1 MKRTNT
7 AVWMEKYQRWQI
19 KVQKD
24 GERKTFYSST
34 KGRTGQ
40 REANRKA
47 DQWLEGDIVSS
58 SAKVKDTYSKFV
70 ESILS
75 VEERKNA
82 KKYGDLYIIPKLG
95 GKKIATLTDDDFQS
109 IIDSAAKKGVSGKP
123 LSKKTLTTIASCMK
137 RFVKYCRR
145 KKLTALTLEFL
156 EIPQNAP
163 VKEKRILQPEHMLK
177 LFASDQVTMYGKPMF
192 DDYIH
197 AYRFQVLT
205 GLRNGEVLGLR
216 WSDINGKKVSIKRAI
231 NDDSIVT
238 DGKNKNARRT
248 IYLTDTA
255 LAEINAQREISSS
268 DSVFEI
274 VSQSTYRH
282 RWARYCKDND
292 IPYMP
297 PYNLRHTFVSMCR
310 QLTDGELQ
318 SIVGH
323 AKNMDTWGVYGH
335 DLNGEKERIAT
346 KIQDI
351 ITDILTDKKT
361 KVG

>member
-7 AVWMEKYQRWQI
+7 AVWMEKHQRWQI

-40 REANRKA
+40 REANAKA
-47 DQWLEGDIVSS
+47 DQWLEGEVVSAT
-58 SAKVKDTYSKFV
+58 AKVKDIYPKFA

-75 VEERKNA
+75 EEEKKNA
-82 KKYGDLYIIPKLG
+82 KKYGDLYITPKLG

-109 IIDSAAKKGVSGKP
+109 IIDAAAKKGVAGKP
-123 LSKKTLTTIASCMK
+123 LAKKTLTTIAYHMK

-145 KKLTALTLEFL
+145 KKLTTLTLEFL
-156 EIPQNAP
+156 EVPQNAP
-163 VKEKRILQPEHMLK
+163 VKEKLILQPDHLLK
-177 LFASDQVTMYGKPMF
+177 LFASDHVSMYGKTMF

-216 WSDINGKKVSIKRAI
+216 WSDIDGKKVYIKRSI
-231 NDDSIVT
+231 NDDSKT
-238 DGKNKNARRT
+238 TEGKNKNARRA
-248 IYLTDTA
+248 IYLTNTA
-255 LAEINAQREISSS
+255 LAEITAQREISAS

-282 RWARYCKDND
+282 RWAKYCESNG
-292 IPYMP
+292 IPYIP

-310 QLTDGELQ
+310 QLTDGELKA
-318 SIVGH
+318 IVGH

-335 DLNGEKERIAT
+335 DLNGEKERIAN

-351 ITDILTDKKT
+351 ITDLLTEKK
-361 KVG
+361 